1 MKKISTII
9 ISVLTTHLLVLQN
22 VHAQGTAPCTAT
34 ALLVGTTLG
43 NITDVANGS
52 GGDCAAAD
60 SPASNP
66 TSTSGCSYGWYTFT
80 APANVPVSLDLQ
92 TTPTASDQDAR
103 IELYSSSNGTCS
115 GTLTKRGCD
124 TDGPGTGGAQ
134 VTYTSASTTTYFVR
148 ITDFACNANVSYSLA
163 LSFDILADA
172 DKTINID
179 CGATYNFYDSGG
191 PGGDGT
197 GLYGNS
203 QNNDVIFVAPAG
215 QSVRL
220 TFKNVWRGSTGY
232 CSTGNGYNAIRI
244 DNGQTGGCS
253 VGDYL
258 TIYDGAAGSNIVGVY
273 TGTTAFY
280 PSPGTII
287 SSGNTLTV
295 NFTSGTAVA

>member
-1 MKKISTII
+1 M
-9 ISVLTTHLLVLQN
+9 
-22 VHAQGTAPCTAT
+22 
-34 ALLVGTTLG
+34 
-43 NITDVANGS
+43 
-52 GGDCAAAD
+52 
-60 SPASNP
+60 
-66 TSTSGCSYGWYTFT
+66 
-80 APANVPVSLDLQ
+80 PVSLDLQ

-148 ITDFACNANVSYSLA
+148 ITDFACNENVSYSLA
-163 LSFDILADA
+163 LSFDILADD

-179 CGATYNFYDSGG
+179 CDATYNFYDSGG

-197 GLYGNS
+197 GLYGNN
-203 QNNDVIFVAPAG
+203 QNNDVTFVAPAG

-220 TFKNVWRGSTGY
+220 TFKNVWRGSAGY

-244 DNGQTGGCS
+244 DNGQTASPDCS

-295 NFTSGTAVA
+295 NFTSGSSGVEEGWEAVVECVSDITENPTDITINCGLGTTFTDDALNAGGQYQHTTQRPICGDILPRYTRLLRLCWCFKRYSNP